1 MGLLHEISEELEL
14 GHAVLV
20 KEKVLAAM
28 EAGYMPDQVL
38 KEGLLAGLER
48 IGKQFRESEVGIPEV
63 LLAARAMNTG
73 IRVLKPFYGQEKRET
88 RGKICV
94 GTVQGDIHD
103 IGKNLVKLMME
114 CQGFEIIDL
123 GNDVAP
129 ERFVEAS
136 QEHHCSLI
144 CCSALLS
151 TTMNELKAVIKA
163 FEKAGLRPQVKI
175 MIGGAPVT
183 QQFCEKIGADCY
195 TEDAMEASQYAVWY
209 DEGKK

>member
-1 MGLLHEISEELEL
+1 MKLLHEISEELEL
-14 GHAVLV
+14 GHAVQV
-20 KEKVLAAM
+20 KKKVLAAI
-28 EAGYMPDQVL
+28 EEGTSPDQIL
-38 KEGLLAGLER
+38 KEGLLRGLDH

-73 IRVLKPFYGQEKRET
+73 IRVLKPFYDKTKEP

-114 CQGFEIIDL
+114 CQGFQIIDL

-136 QEHHCSLI
+136 QEHHCTLI

-163 FEKAGLRPQVKI
+163 FEKAGLRQQVKI

-195 TEDAMEASQYAVWY
+195 TEDAMEASQYAVLY
-209 DEGKK
+209 DEGEK